1 MAAKASRGGLTMNPT
16 SAELFAA
23 MQALPFEIDFGWAH
37 KICYK
42 NVVAAQLKLDVLHG

>member
-1 MAAKASRGGLTMNPT
+1 MNPT

-23 MQALPFEIDFGWAH
+23 MQALPFEIDFGQAH

-42 NVVAAQLKLDVLHG
+42 NVVASQLKLDVLHG